1 MAGHFLYVLVNG
13 SLLALLLLGLNVGAQ
28 PEIHRC
34 LQEDGTIAFQETPCP
49 EPESADDATNSVS
62 ANDNDANGTAPAD
75 DFFDFVNPFDE
86 PGDPSLPTEPVL
98 PEKLSQDRAL
108 CEKTTRDAIDAID
121 LEMRKGYSKEQGE
134 QYLAELLT
142 LTQQLRACK
151 TL

>member
-1 MAGHFLYVLVNG
+1 MAIRSSSRVQNWRVRNV
-13 SLLALLLLGLNVGAQ
+13 SLALSMLAGLNVGAE

-49 EPESADDATNSVS
+49 EPESAADSDRKSDDSV
-62 ANDNDANGTAPAD
+62 PAD

-86 PGDPSLPTEPVL
+86 PDGSPVTVDVEL
-98 PEKLSQDRAL
+98 PEALSQDRAR

-121 LEMRKGYSKEQGE
+121 LKMREGYSKEQGE
-134 QYLAELLT
+134 QYLAELIT